1 MGVWVLAGSWC
12 GNNLTDGFVPREI
25 LSRWG
30 TPKDAQALVAAG
42 LWEQA
47 EQDGEKGWRFHN
59 WTDFQPS
66 KADEEAKSRL
76 KSEAGRK
83 GGLNSASNRKRVS
96 AQARASA
103 DGQAGASSR
112 IQARPDPT
120 RPDLKTSSSPTAD
133 AAPDEAIR
141 DDVERL
147 CDRLAAR
154 VEANTGKRPTI
165 TKTWRDSARLLIDRD
180 GRTEPRWRASST
192 GPSRRVLAREHP
204 VDAETAGEVRPA
216 RVEVECPS
224 SVAGRAER
232 APGAGQR
239 VRRTDL
245 HWPRT
250 GRQTM
255 TGDPYYSATRHCGNR
270 PKPTLSEPT
279 ANRSR

>member
-1 MGVWVLAGSWC
+1 MWFKVDDKLHDHRKARKAGKAAMGVWVLAGSWC

-133 AAPDEAIR
+133 AAPDQAIR

-165 TKTWRDSARLLIDRD
+165 TKTWRESARLLIDRD
-180 GRTEPRWRASST
+180 GRTEPQVACIIDWSQSDEFWRGNILSMPKLREKFDQLVLKSS
-192 GPSRRVLAREHP
+192 
-204 VDAETAGEVRPA
+204 VRPQL
-216 RVEVECPS
+216 RV
-224 SVAGRAER
+224 
-232 APGAGQR
+232 APNGHQGP
-239 VRRTDL
+239 VN
-245 HWPRT
+245 
-250 GRQTM
+250 GY
-255 TGDPYYSATRHCGNR
+255 G
-270 PKPTLSEPT
+270 EPIFIGL
-279 ANRSR
+279 APDDKR